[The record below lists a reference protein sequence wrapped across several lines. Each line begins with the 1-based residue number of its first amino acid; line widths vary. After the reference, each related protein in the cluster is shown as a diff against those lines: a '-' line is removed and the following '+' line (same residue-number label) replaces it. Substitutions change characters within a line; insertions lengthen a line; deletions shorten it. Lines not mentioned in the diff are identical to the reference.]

1 MVKQR
6 LRRRLGSE
14 RGAEL
19 IEFAL
24 VLPMLLLVFAAIVDF
39 GLLFQR
45 YLTMSNAARE
55 GARIAVLQAAGYTQ
69 ADVQNRVTQYV
80 REGTGDMTLTPT
92 AAVTP
97 VNIDPDG
104 AGPIPPFSAAQV
116 TVTMTHSYMVLGPVS
131 GMLGGGSFTS
141 ITLAVR
147 STMRIES

>member
-1 MVKQR
+1 MVKQ
-6 LRRRLGSE
+6 LRAGRVRSE

-45 YLTMSNAARE
+45 YLTLSNAARE
-55 GARIAVLQAAGYTQ
+55 GARIAVLPGYTQ

-80 REGTGDMTLTPT
+80 REGTGDNTLTPT
-92 AAVTP
+92 AVLVPTSIDPPGVTP
-97 VNIDPDG
+97 
-104 AGPIPPFSAAQV
+104 PFPAAQV
-116 TVTMTHSYMVLGPVS
+116 TVTLTHNYIVLGPVS
-131 GMLGGGSFTS
+131 GLFGGGSFTS